1 MHDGSKKYIKK
12 NWLEDLNGRE
22 NFGDIGIVG
31 RILLIC
37 ILDKQVVE
45 VWTGLNFLRIGFIG
59 GVLWTL

>member
-1 MHDGSKKYIKK
+1 
-12 NWLEDLNGRE
+12 LEDLNGRE

-45 VWTGLNFLRIGFIG
+45 V
-59 GVLWTL
+59 